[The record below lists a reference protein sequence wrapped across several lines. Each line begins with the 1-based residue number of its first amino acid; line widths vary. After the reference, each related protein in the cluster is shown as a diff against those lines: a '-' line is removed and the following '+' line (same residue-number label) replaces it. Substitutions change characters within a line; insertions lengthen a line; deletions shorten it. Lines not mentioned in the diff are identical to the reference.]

1 MIRVKG
7 ILAEL
12 TFLQSVKEVT
22 VGRRYDPHVRAS
34 RRRVRSHRATLSGL
48 QEPKQQT
55 PHARAHV
62 PDLVEEDGAAMRP
75 LEQADLVAMGAC
87 EAALDVVE
95 ELRFELSWRWFFMV
109 AGDV

>member
-1 MIRVKG
+1 
-7 ILAEL
+7 
-12 TFLQSVKEVT
+12 
-22 VGRRYDPHVRAS
+22 
-34 RRRVRSHRATLSGL
+34 
-48 QEPKQQT
+48 
-55 PHARAHV
+55 
-62 PDLVEEDGAAMRP
+62 MRP